1 MKVNSIANIILAS
14 GIMGFFIASCANVR
28 QPIGGQQDTIP
39 PKLVTSVPQMGDI
52 NYRGKKFAFT
62 FDEYTQPKNLKQKLL
77 ITPQTDVRYDFK
89 MKKKSLIIT
98 FEEPLEENTT
108 YNFNFQDAIQDIN
121 ENNPWK
127 NSVFAFSTGDYIDS
141 LEISGQVTELMTGL
155 PVKEATVVLFDVSD
169 SLNIFTGKPEYF
181 AKTDEEGFYKLSY
194 IRNGDFRAYA
204 FLDANNNLLNDA
216 ESEPSAF
223 LTDTLSLSESQENL
237 DFQLLLVDG
246 REFHVNSAK
255 PSGKYFDV
263 IFNKYVTDYEVNF
276 LNPDE
281 KVLHDF
287 SVEHNGV
294 RFFNPELRSENDSI
308 AARIIAKDSVNNE
321 GFAEVFI
328 KFSESRRK
336 YGEFLTEIVNINH
349 DNPVPAAFSEKIR
362 FNKPI
367 REVHPDSMLFAFDTL
382 NFLQID
388 IEKELEWNE
397 NFNEV
402 TIRKNIGL
410 DSIFLPPAD
419 TLFLDSLKADSI
431 YINQPS
437 PIVFKEVSLVLPKG
451 AFISVESDSSEAIS
465 QKFSLARPEDLGSI
479 AGRVIT
485 NYPKY
490 KIQALS
496 QDFKLVKELEPSE
509 NGDYLFQN
517 LKPGTY
523 RLRLLIDE
531 NENGV
536 WEYGNMLKNES
547 PEPVY
552 IYPEEIAIRANWE
565 LTNIDLVY

>member
-194 IRNGDFRAYA
+194 IRNGNFRAYA

-223 LTDTLSLSESQENL
+223 LTDTLSLTESQENL

-263 IFNKYVTDYEVNF
+263 IFNKYVTEYEVNF

-336 YGEFLTEIVNINH
+336 YGEFLTEIVNTNH
-349 DNPVPAAFSEKIR
+349 DNPVAADFSEKIR

-496 QDFKLVKELEPSE
+496 QDYKLVKELEPSE